1 MTTTAMLDKTAD
13 HPEIWLEP
21 KSDDYDSEGRMWCQD
36 NQWGT
41 EGVRYV
47 LAPLSH
53 AAGDVAGLCEMLREC
68 AEMTEGGRQNGLTEF
83 WHEETAKI
91 TSAACDSAATT
102 LLAISARAEAAEAGS
117 DEAIMQ
123 ERESCAFAVEC
134 HSGFGDPATIEAC
147 AQIIRDRSDPS
158 LRSDSV
164 HLTPERYAELLAA
177 EARVKEM
184 EAVCWQPIESAPT
197 GWHNYFFI
205 RPTGLYLAS
214 GKPFLPTIVQQV
226 DGQFYESDN
235 ELDPVYFGQDEPED
249 SPFKQNLEW
258 RPIPA
263 NWFAPSDLRLAA
275 RSLSPI
281 KEAGRG

>member
-53 AAGDVAGLCEMLREC
+53 AAGDVAGLCELIEKYAVPCWAHDLQQMPRDVIRQHFREF
-68 AEMTEGGRQNGLTEF
+68 ANEV
-83 WHEETAKI
+83 
-91 TSAACDSAATT
+91 SA
-102 LLAISARAEAAEAGS
+102 AISARAEAAEAGS

-164 HLTPERYAELLAA
+164 HLTPERYADLLAA
-177 EARVKEM
+177 EARV
-184 EAVCWQPIESAPT
+184 
-197 GWHNYFFI
+197 
-205 RPTGLYLAS
+205 
-214 GKPFLPTIVQQV
+214 
-226 DGQFYESDN
+226 N
-235 ELDPVYFGQDEPED
+235 ELEAALEPFAKLADELFRIED
-249 SPFKQNLEW
+249 GREMNASKRDDAGVWGFD
-258 RPIPA
+258 RVTITYGD
-263 NWFAPSDLRLAA
+263 FRAA

-281 KEAGRG
+281 KEAGK

>member
-1 MTTTAMLDKTAD
+1 MTTTAMLDNTDD

-47 LAPLSH
+47 RADTH
-53 AAGDVAGLCEMLREC
+53 VAGLVERLERRAKTMNGAHPVGGGDGGTYAVGDYSLGDKKLD
-68 AEMTEGGRQNGLTEF
+68 TE
-83 WHEETAKI
+83 
-91 TSAACDSAATT
+91 AATT
-102 LLAISARAEAAEAGS
+102 LLALSARAEAAGDGS

-184 EAVCWQPIESAPT
+184 EAALEPFAAFADALSENVPDAIAIGIYADGAMRFGP
-197 GWHNYFFI
+197 
-205 RPTGLYLAS
+205 S
-214 GKPFLPTIVQQV
+214 G
-226 DGQFYESDN
+226 G
-235 ELDPVYFGQDEPED
+235 
-249 SPFKQNLEW
+249 
-258 RPIPA
+258 A
-263 NWFAPSDLRLAA
+263 NVGSLRAA

-281 KEAGRG
+281 KEAGK